1 MDAVRQRKP
10 RTLWS
15 LLLGYLFLTAG
26 LCFFTV
32 LVWWLGVMQLFH
44 AGILLPAYT
53 MEQQTGQ
60 AVEALTGAEHF
71 APEQLPPQVR
81 WMLLDR
87 AAPQAKVLDTNMTDP
102 YRNAAYASVEEV
114 LLWASSPQK
123 TVQARPAGGYGQYYR
138 VVWLGDGTVCL
149 FQFDYRVQY
158 ADAERQKS
166 WPDFQYT
173 CLVLLFLMLTA
184 AVTLTTR
191 RTGRMLKRET
201 DRLAAVCA
209 RIAAHDLQGADFD
222 GAEIR
227 EFDTALTAMQ
237 TLRESLS
244 GSLQA
249 QWRMEQQRADR
260 MTRLAHELKNPLA
273 IIQGNAELLAEE
285 PLTDSQREK
294 VEAILRGSSRALTA
308 TAHLRKMGLP
318 DVKNKP

>member
-1 MDAVRQRKP
+1 MGTVKQRKP

-26 LCFFTV
+26 VCGIIV
-32 LVWWLGVMQLFH
+32 VVWWLGVVMLFR

-53 MEQQTGQ
+53 MEQQTSQ
-60 AVEALTGAEHF
+60 AVEALTGAAHF
-71 APEQLPPQVR
+71 APEQLPPRVR
-81 WMLLDR
+81 WLLLDR
-87 AAPQAKVLDTNMTDP
+87 AAPQAEVLDTNMAEP
-102 YRNAAYASVEEV
+102 YRGAAYASVEEV

-158 ADAERQKS
+158 ADAARQAD

-173 CLVLLFLMLTA
+173 CLVLLFLLLVA
-184 AVTLTTR
+184 AVTLSTR
-191 RTGRMLKRET
+191 RTGRLLHRET
-201 DRLAAVCA
+201 DRLAAACA
-209 RIAAHDLQGADFD
+209 SIAAHDLQEADLG

-227 EFDTALTAMQ
+227 EFDAALSAMQ
-237 TLRESLS
+237 TLRASLAESLHT
-244 GSLQA
+244 
-249 QWRMEQQRADR
+249 QWQMEQQRADR
-260 MTRLAHELKNPLA
+260 MTALAHELKNPLA

-285 PLTDSQREK
+285 PLTDSQREQ
-294 VEAILRGSSRALTA
+294 VEAILRGSARALTA

-318 DVKNKP
+318 DAKNRH

>member
-1 MDAVRQRKP
+1 MDAVKQRRP

-26 LCFFTV
+26 LCSV
-32 LVWWLGVMQLFH
+32 IVMVWWVGVTMLFRTE
-44 AGILLPAYT
+44 ILLPAYT

-71 APEQLPPQVR
+71 APELVPPLVR

-87 AAPQAKVLDTNMTDP
+87 ASPQAGVLDTNMTGP
-102 YRNAAYASVEEV
+102 YRYAAYDSVEEV

-123 TVQARPAGGYGQYYR
+123 TVQARPVGGYGQYYR
-138 VVWLGDGTVCL
+138 MVWLGDGTACL
-149 FQFDYRVQY
+149 FQFDYKVQY
-158 ADAERQKS
+158 ADAARQKS

-173 CLVLLFLMLTA
+173 CLVLLFLLLAA

-201 DRLAAVCA
+201 ARLAAACA
-209 RIAAHDLQGADFD
+209 RIAAHDLQGAHFD

-227 EFDTALTAMQ
+227 EFDAALTAMQ

-244 GSLQA
+244 ESLQT
-249 QWRMEQQRADR
+249 QWQMEQQRADR

-285 PLTDSQREK
+285 SLTDSQREK

>member
-1 MDAVRQRKP
+1 MDAVRQRRP

-32 LVWWLGVMQLFH
+32 LVWWLGVTMLFH

-60 AVEALTGAEHF
+60 AVEALTGAEQF
-71 APEQLPPQVR
+71 APEQLPPMVR

-87 AAPQAKVLDTNMTDP
+87 ASPHAEVLDTNMAEP
-102 YRNAAYASVEEV
+102 YLRAARADTAEV

-123 TVQARPAGGYGQYYR
+123 TVQAGMVWGYSQYYR
-138 VVWLGDGTVCL
+138 AVWLGDGSFCL
-149 FQFDYRVQY
+149 FQFDYKVQY
-158 ADAERQKS
+158 ADAVRQKN

-173 CLVLLFLMLTA
+173 CLGLLFLLLAA

-201 DRLAAVCA
+201 DRLAAACA

-227 EFDTALTAMQ
+227 EFDAALTAMQ

-244 GSLQA
+244 ESLQA

-285 PLTDSQREK
+285 SLTDSQREK